1 MLPSRELA
9 EIAVKALDSK
19 KGKEIRLIRI
29 DKITTLAEYFV
40 ICTGTSNTQINAL
53 GDEVEK
59 ELTEKGEEPLHREGY
74 RGGTWV
80 LLDYG
85 CVVVH
90 VFNDEARKFYSLE
103 HLWADGEEVD
113 LSAILP
119 HAEEKKRLTRRDK
132 TPKMVMLNLCK
143 TR

>member
-53 GDEVEK
+53 CDEVEK
-59 ELTEKGEEPLHREGY
+59 ELTLAARNRCTARAIAAA
-74 RGGTWV
+74 RGFCSTTAASSSTSSTTRRASSIPSSTCGPT
-80 LLDYG
+80 
-85 CVVVH
+85 
-90 VFNDEARKFYSLE
+90 ARKS
-103 HLWADGEEVD
+103 
-113 LSAILP
+113 
-119 HAEEKKRLTRRDK
+119 T
-132 TPKMVMLNLCK
+132 
-143 TR
+143 

>member
-53 GDEVEK
+53 CDAVEK

-85 CVVVH
+85 CIAVH
-90 VFNDEARKFYSLE
+90 VFNAEAREFYGLE
-103 HLWADGEEVD
+103 RLWRDGTPVD
-113 LSAILP
+113 LTGVVDAK
-119 HAEEKKRLTRRDK
+119 E
-132 TPKMVMLNLCK
+132 
-143 TR
+143 

>member
-53 GDEVEK
+53 CDAVEK

-74 RGGTWV
+74 RGGTWFCSTTAASSSTSSTTRRASSIPSSTC
-80 LLDYG
+80 G
-85 CVVVH
+85 PT
-90 VFNDEARKFYSLE
+90 ARKS
-103 HLWADGEEVD
+103 
-113 LSAILP
+113 
-119 HAEEKKRLTRRDK
+119 T
-132 TPKMVMLNLCK
+132 
-143 TR
+143 